1 MNQIS
6 RTHDTSVDRCLQA
19 ERLIGAQALREA
31 QALRYRVFSGEFN
44 AKLKGAEQGLDIDD
58 YDEHCSHVGVRDLS
72 TGHLVATTRLL
83 DHTAATSLGNY
94 YSEEEFS
101 LHGLGRLQGP
111 ILELGRTCVDPAYR
125 NGGTIAVLW
134 SELAEI
140 LNEGGYSYLMGCA
153 SIPMQD
159 GGIQAHAIMQRL
171 RERYLCNE
179 HLRAEPKKP
188 LPTLDLP
195 TNVICEMPPLL
206 KAYMRLGAKICG
218 EPCWDEDFQVADV
231 FILLKRADL
240 CPRYARHFKA
250 AV

>member
-1 MNQIS
+1 MTRIAHAGAAS
-6 RTHDTSVDRCLQA
+6 TARRLQA
-19 ERLIGAQALREA
+19 ERLVGAAPLQEA
-31 QALRYRVFSGEFN
+31 QALRYQVFSAEFK
-44 AKLKGAEQGLDIDD
+44 AKLKGAEQGLDS
-58 YDEHCSHVGVRDLS
+58 DEFDAHCRHIGVRDLA
-72 TGHLVATTRLL
+72 TGQLVATTRLL
-83 DHTAATSLGNY
+83 DHRAASSLGRF

-101 LHGLGRLQGP
+101 LHGLLQLQGP
-111 ILELGRTCVDPAYR
+111 ILELGRTCVAPDYR

-134 SELAEI
+134 GELAEV

-171 RERYLCNE
+171 RERYLCNQ
-179 HLRAEPKKP
+179 HLRAVPKHP
-188 LPTLDLP
+188 LPSLDLP
-195 TNVICEMPPLL
+195 GNVIAELPPLL

-218 EPCWDEDFQVADV
+218 EPCWDPDFQVADV

>member
-1 MNQIS
+1 MTRIARS
-6 RTHDTSVDRCLQA
+6 GDTSTERRLQA
-19 ERLIGAQALREA
+19 ERLLGAAALQEA
-31 QALRYRVFSGEFN
+31 QALRFKVFSGELM
-44 AKLKGAEQGLDIDD
+44 AKLKGAEQGLDMDD
-58 YDEHCSHVGVRDLS
+58 FDIHCRHIGVRDLS
-72 TGHLVATTRLL
+72 TGRLVATTRLL
-83 DHTAATSLGNY
+83 DHQAASSLGRF

-101 LHGLGRLQGP
+101 LHGLLQLQGP

-134 SELAEI
+134 GELAEV
-140 LNEGGYSYLMGCA
+140 LNQGGYSYLMGCA
-153 SIPMQD
+153 SIPMHD

-171 RERYLCNE
+171 HERYLCNE

-188 LPTLDLP
+188 LPALDLP
-195 TNVICEMPPLL
+195 SNVIAEMPPLL

-231 FILLKRADL
+231 FILLKRDEL

-250 AV
+250 AM

>member
-1 MNQIS
+1 MTQIAS
-6 RTHDTSVDRCLQA
+6 IRDTRSERRLQA
-19 ERLIGAQALREA
+19 EHLIGPQAMQEA
-31 QALRYRVFSGEFN
+31 QALRFSVFSGEFN
-44 AKLKGAEQGLDIDD
+44 AKLKGAELGLDIDN
-58 YDEHCSHVGVRDLS
+58 YDLHCMHIGVRDLS
-72 TGHLVATTRLL
+72 SGRLVATTRLL
-83 DHTAATSLGNY
+83 DHKAANTLGRF

-101 LHGLGRLQGP
+101 LHGLDHLQGP

-134 SELAEI
+134 SELAEV
-140 LNEGGYSYLMGCA
+140 LNKGGYSYLMGCA

-171 RERYLCNE
+171 RERYLSTE

-188 LPTLDLP
+188 LPSLDLP
-195 TNVICEMPPLL
+195 NNVICEMPPLL

-231 FILLKRADL
+231 FILLKRDEL